1 MQIIEHQ
8 NIQLNNLISYTR
20 NIRHSDI
27 LKLTKYISDNLHV
40 LDLTQSDKILFT
52 ESKPTGKDDRVNTE
66 ILIPVN
72 GNIIE
77 CDEFQYKPSFN
88 LINAVSIRHEGSL
101 EKLPQTE
108 SHLISFIQEKHYV
121 TISPTYYVIIRNGET
136 FSSNC
141 IIDIYVEVNIT
152 SS

>member
-27 LKLTKYISDNLHV
+27 LKLTKYITDNLHV

-52 ESKPTGKDDRVNTE
+52 ENHLTGEDDRVNTE

-72 GNIIE
+72 GNITK

-88 LINAVSIRHEGSL
+88 LANAVTIRHEGSL
-101 EKLPQTE
+101 ENLSQTE
-108 SHLISFIQEKHYV
+108 NTLKEFIQKKHYV
-121 TISPTYYVIIRNGET
+121 ITTPTYYVIISNNGT
-136 FSSNC
+136 ISNC
-141 IIDIYVEVNIT
+141 IIDIYVGINNY
-152 SS
+152 SL